1 MGTTSFDPA
10 VPAVLAWH
18 AFSELLAARL
28 SDTIM
33 AGMSIYIDVSAAVHR
48 RAGLGRYGDSLVR
61 ELSGMMPDRLAL
73 FYNQEK
79 GIEPLRGLEHLPART
94 ISLGYKPWRMAVWM
108 GQLARLPFNRLVPG
122 ASLFHAAEHLLM
134 PLWGVPTV
142 LTIHDLIPQLLPE
155 HHKLLN
161 RWYLNWTMP
170 LYCSRAD
177 HIIAVSEATRR
188 DLLATYHLPPEK
200 VTVIH
205 EAASPRFRPQTESA
219 HERVRGVY
227 GLPEEYLLYVGT
239 IEPRKNLERLLEAWT
254 PLRQAGECPPL
265 VIVGKRGWL
274 SDSFYAA
281 LEASPVREDI
291 ILTGYVQDADLPVV
305 YSAATVF
312 VWPSLYEGFGLPPLE
327 AMACGTPVVC
337 ADASSMPEVVGDAA
351 LLFDPQD
358 AASLQAQI
366 RRVAGAADFRKELRR
381 RGYSQCAQF
390 SWSRTAQETIAVYD
404 RLLA

>member
-1 MGTTSFDPA
+1 
-10 VPAVLAWH
+10 
-18 AFSELLAARL
+18 
-28 SDTIM
+28 
-33 AGMSIYIDVSAAVHR
+33 
-48 RAGLGRYGDSLVR
+48 
-61 ELSGMMPDRLAL
+61 
-73 FYNQEK
+73 
-79 GIEPLRGLEHLPART
+79 
-94 ISLGYKPWRMAVWM
+94 
-108 GQLARLPFNRLVPG
+108 
-122 ASLFHAAEHLLM
+122 M

-155 HHKLLN
+155 HHKPLN

-170 LYCSRAD
+170 LYCRRAD

-219 HERVRGVY
+219 HERVRGMY

-239 IEPRKNLERLLEAWT
+239 IEPRKNLERLLAAWT
-254 PLRQAGECPPL
+254 PLRRSGECPPL

-274 SDSFYAA
+274 SGSFYAA

-291 ILTGYVQDADLPVV
+291 ILTGYVLDADLPAI
-305 YSAATVF
+305 YSAATAF

-351 LLFDPQD
+351 LLFDPLDSD
-358 AASLQAQI
+358 AVKAAMRQI
-366 RRVAGAADFRKELRR
+366 AADGDLRDALR
-381 RGYSQCAQF
+381 QRGLAQAAKF
-390 SWSRTAQETIAVYD
+390 SWSHAAEETLEVYSY
-404 RLLA
+404 LLAACSE